1 MENLLINCGII
12 AVYCV
17 LLISFV
23 TTRRFLTKHP
33 KAAMPVIVMLLLVLP
48 AAAFASGTDHTGEN
62 WLLLIGIM
70 LCWLKG

>member
-1 MENLLINCGII
+1 MSELLINCGII

-23 TTRRFLTKHP
+23 TMRRFLTKHP
-33 KAAMPVIVMLLLVLP
+33 KAAMPVVIMLLLVLP

>member
-1 MENLLINCGII
+1 MENLLFHCGII
-12 AVYCV
+12 AAYCLAMLCV
-17 LLISFV
+17 IYARKIL
-23 TTRRFLTKHP
+23 RKRP
-33 KAAMPVIVMLLLVLP
+33 KAAMPVIIMLMLLLP